1 MVKKKEKS
9 KLGIKIFAVSIALMF
24 VGSIVAGALLYSSP
38 GSSGGQSLS
47 DVVGIQILD
56 RSQISD
62 EFESSLVG
70 IGIVFIETGNDI
82 FADSVELDILSEF
95 SSKFPIKVDEQNVV
109 EFFGVYLVRDDNY
122 NSSINVRTLIADE
135 EFESFDEFSIK
146 DFVCDGMNP
155 RFSTEYD
162 YCIVKDF

>member
-1 MVKKKEKS
+1 MVRRKEKS

-24 VGSIVAGALLYSSP
+24 VGSIVAGALLYASP
-38 GSSGGQSLS
+38 NGGGGQTLS
-47 DVVGIQILD
+47 DIVGSQILD
-56 RSQISD
+56 RSQINED
-62 EFESSLVG
+62 IESSLVSV
-70 IGIVFIETGNDI
+70 GIVFIETGSDA

-109 EFFGVYLVRDDNY
+109 EFFGVYLVRDDDY
-122 NSSINVRTLIADE
+122 NNSINVRTLVADE
-135 EFESFDEFSIK
+135 EFESFNESSIK

-155 RFSTEYD
+155 RFSIEYD